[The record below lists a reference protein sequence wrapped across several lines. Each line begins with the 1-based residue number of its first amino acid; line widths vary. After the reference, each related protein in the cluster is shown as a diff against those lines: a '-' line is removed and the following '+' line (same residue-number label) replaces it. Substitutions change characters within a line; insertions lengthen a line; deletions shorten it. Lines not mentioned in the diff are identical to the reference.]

1 MTARPRAS
9 SELSVQFLRRNG
21 AIGEYL
27 VGLLD
32 RLGKL
37 LRCLVYLFHFRPTE
51 ARLRNRST
59 SIKPDF
65 DMGLGLPRLHG
76 LLAFKPQHLLS
87 V

>member
-32 RLGKL
+32 HLGKL
-37 LRCLVYLFHFRPTE
+37 LRCLVIKLVTSKYKNAT
-51 ARLRNRST
+51 ARGHTHQARN
-59 SIKPDF
+59 D
-65 DMGLGLPRLHG
+65 GC
-76 LLAFKPQHLLS
+76 LS
-87 V
+87 GYAR